1 MRKKRLT
8 TQKMAMIGVM
18 AAFYVVLSLY
28 VAAIKLGNVKITFAS
43 VPTILMATLFGPLE
57 GMLTAAIGSFICQ
70 MISYGFTATTV
81 LSAGFQSLYG
91 RIYGKGNFKRRQK
104 AGRPQDTVPGL
115 YRGGGCYN
123 HRRKHVCHLGRQRY
137 LRILYIRLCIR
148 SDSGQIYYG
157 YCHCRR
163 RFAYNNDGNQTTEK
177 SCIQMK
183 NTCLYIAC
191 DIVL

>member
-81 LSAGFQSLYG
+81 LWILPPVFRACMVGFMAKAISRDGKKPEEHKVLFPACIVLAAVITTAVNTFVIWADSV
-91 RIYGKGNFKRRQK
+91 IYGYYTYAYVFGQTVARFITGI
-104 AGRPQDTVPGL
+104 ATAVAVSLIITTVIRPL
-115 YRGGGCYN
+115 
-123 HRRKHVCHLGRQRY
+123 RKVV
-137 LRILYIRLCIR
+137 
-148 SDSGQIYYG
+148 S
-157 YCHCRR
+157 
-163 RFAYNNDGNQTTEK
+163 K
-177 SCIQMK
+177 
-183 NTCLYIAC
+183 
-191 DIVL
+191 